1 MVWHIF
7 KKDWKLLWIFVVAVA
22 SLHGIAELIIFELG
36 LFGEEPTLEMLS
48 QSVPILALFG
58 SAFLTAA
65 IVHLEAIP
73 GVRQDWLAR
82 PIRRPDLLLEK
93 FVFVILTVE
102 GPVFGVNLLQGLTNG
117 FSFQQSLL
125 AAASRLLFLLF
136 SMVLPIFILASV
148 TQNMTEAF
156 ILGCGCTFIMG
167 AFLTLAQYFNGAAH
181 GTLIV
186 VTHSGIGWIGEV
198 FRFALVALAAVV
210 ILKLQY
216 FRRQSVTS
224 RFLLIV
230 FGSLLLGSMFLP
242 WKPVYAIQQRLSP
255 KAGAGAIT
263 TMAFDPQV
271 GRYRPAS
278 GLDASSVTGPRHGED
293 NTDVFLPLQIAAIHN
308 DGILLTDRVEARVK
322 GSHGG
327 VLYHGNGDSLYVD
340 RSGMT
345 PTERP
350 IYQRI
355 AVPVGV
361 YRGFKD
367 EPVRV
372 EINYSLTLFGLSA
385 AYSIPA
391 LGGDERMPGF
401 GWCET
406 KMNEAET
413 AVELRCMK
421 PGKGPT
427 CATAFLENAS
437 TGARNPTQSG
447 CGSDYTPFG
456 DRPIP
461 DNIAHFG
468 GNIPFRD
475 TSGLAKFPVDGP
487 QLPQSRVVIRVYEP
501 EDHFTR
507 SLTIPEI
514 RLKDWEAQ

>member
-7 KKDWKLLWIFVVAVA
+7 KKDWKLLWVFVLAVA
-22 SLHGIAELIIFELG
+22 SLHAIAELIIFKLG

-48 QSVPILALFG
+48 QSVPILAFFG
-58 SAFLTAA
+58 SAFLITA

-82 PIRRPDLLLEK
+82 PIRRGDLLLEK
-93 FVFVILTVE
+93 FVFVVVAVE

-117 FSFQQSLL
+117 FSFPQSLR

-136 SMVLPIFILASV
+136 FMVLPIFILASV

-156 ILGCGCTFIMG
+156 IFGCACTFIIG
-167 AFLTLAQYFNGAAH
+167 AFLSLADYINRALH

-186 VTHSGIGWIGEV
+186 VTHSGIGWIAEV
-198 FRFALVALAAVV
+198 FRFGLVALGAVV

-216 FRRQSVTS
+216 FRRQSVVS

-230 FGSLLLGSMFLP
+230 FGLLILGSMFLP
-242 WKPVYAIQQRLSP
+242 WKPVYAIQQRFSP
-255 KAGAGAIT
+255 KAGAGGIT
-263 TMAFDPQV
+263 TLAFDPQV

-278 GLDASSVTGPRHGED
+278 GLDASSVTGPRRAED
-293 NTDVFLPLQIAAIHN
+293 NTDVFLPLQIAGTHPDA
-308 DGILLTDRVEARVK
+308 ILLTDRVEARVM
-322 GSHGG
+322 GSDGG

-340 RSGMT
+340 RPGMAG
-345 PTERP
+345 TEEP

-372 EINYSLTLFGLSA
+372 EINYSLTLFGLSR
-385 AYSIPA
+385 AYSIAA
-391 LGGDERMPGF
+391 LSGDERMPGF
-401 GWCET
+401 GWCQT

-427 CATAFLENAS
+427 CATVFLENAS
-437 TGARNPTQSG
+437 TGARNPARSG
-447 CGSDYTPFG
+447 CGSDYTPYG
-456 DRPIP
+456 DRPFP
-461 DNIAHFG
+461 DNITHFG

-507 SLTIPEI
+507 SLTIPAI

>member
-22 SLHGIAELIIFELG
+22 SLHGIAELIIFKLG

-48 QSVPILALFG
+48 HAVPILAFFG
-58 SAFLTAA
+58 SAFLTIA

-93 FVFVILTVE
+93 FVFVVLTVE
-102 GPVFGVNLLQGLTNG
+102 GPVFGVNLLEGLTNG

-136 SMVLPIFILASV
+136 FMVLPIFILASV

-156 ILGCGCTFIMG
+156 IFGCGCTFIIG
-167 AFLTLAQYFNGAAH
+167 AFLTLAEYFNGATH
-181 GTLIV
+181 GILIV
-186 VTHSGIGWIGEV
+186 VPHSGIGWIGEV

-230 FGSLLLGSMFLP
+230 FGLLLLGSMFLP

-255 KAGAGAIT
+255 KAGAAAIT
-263 TMAFDPQV
+263 MVAFDPQV

-278 GLDASSVTGPRHGED
+278 GVDASSVTGPRRGED
-293 NTDVFLPLQIAAIHN
+293 NTDVFLPLQITGIHN
-308 DGILLTDRVEARVK
+308 DTILLTDRVEALVM
-322 GSHGG
+322 GSQGG
-327 VLYHGNGDSLYVD
+327 LLYHGNGDSLYVD
-340 RSGMT
+340 RPGLT
-345 PTERP
+345 RTEGP
-350 IYQRI
+350 IYQRL

-361 YRGFKD
+361 YRRFKD

-372 EINYSLTLFGLSA
+372 EINYSLTLFVLSK
-385 AYSIPA
+385 AYSMAA

-406 KMNEAET
+406 RMNEAET
-413 AVELRCMK
+413 AVELRCMQ

-427 CATAFLENAS
+427 CATLFLENAS
-437 TGARNPTQSG
+437 TGARNPARSG
-447 CGSDYTPFG
+447 CGSDYTPYG
-456 DRPIP
+456 DRPFP
-461 DNIAHFG
+461 DNITHFG

-487 QLPQSRVVIRVYEP
+487 QLPQSRVVIRVYQP